1 MQVAGHSFGGNSRD
15 HCGRNS
21 SSCCSEESQ
30 GLLSLFLCRTS
41 VYVHGIWECPRPST
55 ECVAITQDT
64 GDILR
69 KLIVSYSLFSRFCFW
84 KDRLTG
90 GPGRGFCF
98 QPTFRVQPPLVGR
111 ATPQSHQVSG
121 AESCGTTPPLCGNCP
136 SRSFPCG
143 LTFMHVYYWV
153 SRLHVGSYTVIFILG
168 S

>member
-1 MQVAGHSFGGNSRD
+1 MTTVAEIPVRVAQKRVKASSPCSDAAPQSMSTASGNVPGHP
-15 HCGRNS
+15 
-21 SSCCSEESQ
+21 
-30 GLLSLFLCRTS
+30 LS
-41 VYVHGIWECPRPST
+41 
-55 ECVAITQDT
+55 VAITQDT